1 MTIEPNIKSTLPDDL
16 ESAKQFVEYLEE
28 RFRNT
33 DKSLA
38 LTLVQKLLATKYEWS
53 KGIQNH
59 VLEMTNLI
67 KKLSSLR
74 IVMDE
79 FFLVSYI
86 TASLPYEYGAFQIS
100 YNTSREKWSL
110 EELSRMLIQEET
122 RLKQQGAHSV
132 NMVTQGNVKH
142 KKGAKKGNKPMS
154 RGKEPMKAK
163 LAPKKDLGKDKCHF
177 CNKRGHY
184 QKDCPKRK
192 AWFEKNGI
200 PYNPETSTK

>member
-1 MTIEPNIKSTLPDDL
+1 M
-16 ESAKQFVEYLEE
+16 
-28 RFRNT
+28 
-33 DKSLA
+33 
-38 LTLVQKLLATKYEWS
+38 
-53 KGIQNH
+53 QNH

-67 KKLSSLR
+67 KKLSSLG

-86 TASLPYEYGAFQIS
+86 MALLPSEYGAFQIS

-122 RLKQQGAHSV
+122 RLKQQGTHSV
-132 NMVTQGNVKH
+132 NMVTQRNVKH

-154 RGKEPMKAK
+154 KGKEPMKAI

-192 AWFEKNGI
+192 AWFEKKGI